1 MPQKTILRTKLFK
14 PRVPDDFVSRVGLFK
29 RLDTCVGSRLILV
42 SASAG
47 YGKSAT
53 ISRWIDSLKID
64 STWLSL
70 AETDS
75 NPSSFFNYFLAA
87 IHTLFPDSCVQSKT
101 LLSAPVLCSSEELAK
116 NLINDLAEIKSPFY
130 LVLDD
135 YGFIHDPD
143 IHYVLNCLLE
153 FDIPSL
159 HLVLIT
165 RRDPPINV
173 TKLRGKGALAE
184 VRQVDLQF
192 SLGET
197 TDFLQHVIEGKLTA
211 EDYLGFYEKLEGW
224 PAGTR
229 MVALGLRTHTD
240 IKAFTQ
246 EAMHGDTRDIRDY
259 LMSEVLSQQ
268 SPATR
273 DYLVR
278 TSILNRMCP
287 SLCEALCDQAD
298 VDGSEFLEQLEIS
311 NLFYVP
317 LDHRHEWF
325 RYHHLFQ
332 SLLQHSLEKRFSP
345 EEILTLHE
353 RAYWWFRKH
362 GFIED
367 AMHHALKAQNKRL
380 AVSLIAANK
389 SRLMEKEQ
397 WHELRRQHPHG
408 EYAEMLRAA
417 FPAGD
422 QPFVK

>member
-1 MPQKTILRTKLFK
+1 M
-14 PRVPDDFVSRVGLFK
+14 
-29 RLDTCVGSRLILV
+29 
-42 SASAG
+42 
-47 YGKSAT
+47 
-53 ISRWIDSLKID
+53 
-64 STWLSL
+64 
-70 AETDS
+70 
-75 NPSSFFNYFLAA
+75 
-87 IHTLFPDSCVQSKT
+87 
-101 LLSAPVLCSSEELAK
+101 SAPVLCSSEELAK

-229 MVALGLRTHTD
+229 MVALGLRTPTD